1 MNRPHVCVTALA
13 MLVATPAFA
22 ASHIVDIAWA
32 TDGRFTR
39 SASVE
44 PGKFVEFCGK
54 FSVGDVI
61 RWSFDASAP
70 VDFNIH
76 YHVGTET
83 EFPAKQA
90 QVFAGKD
97 ALRVAVRDDYCWMW
111 SNKSTHRL
119 RVNVR
124 LQR

>member
-1 MNRPHVCVTALA
+1 MNRPQACLTALA
-13 MLVATPAFA
+13 MLAATPAFA

-32 TDGRFTR
+32 ADGRFVR
-39 SASVE
+39 SANIDA
-44 PGKFVEFCGK
+44 GKFVEFCGK
-54 FSVGDVI
+54 LNADDAVQ
-61 RWSFDASAP
+61 WSFDASAP

-76 YHVGTET
+76 YHRGSDT

-90 QVFAGKD
+90 QVSAGRD
-97 ALRVAVRDDYCWMW
+97 TLRVAVAEDYCWMW
-111 SNKSTHRL
+111 SNKTTRRL

>member
-1 MNRPHVCVTALA
+1 MNRPNACLPVLA
-13 MLVATPAFA
+13 ILVATSAFA

-32 TDGRFTR
+32 KDGRFAR
-39 SASVE
+39 NASVE

-54 FSVGDVI
+54 LDAGETV

-76 YHVGTET
+76 YHLGSDT
-83 EFPAKQA
+83 EFPTKLARVSTGQ
-90 QVFAGKD
+90 D
-97 ALRVAVRDDYCWMW
+97 TLRVVVAEDYCWMW
-111 SNKSTHRL
+111 SNKSTRRL
-119 RVNVR
+119 RVDVR

>member
-1 MNRPHVCVTALA
+1 MNQRHAYLTAVS
-13 MLVATPAFA
+13 MLVGVPAFA

-39 SASVE
+39 SASIDA
-44 PGKFVEFCGK
+44 GKFVEFCGK
-54 FSVGDVI
+54 FNVGDVI

-76 YHVGTET
+76 YHVGNET
-83 EFPAKQA
+83 EFPAKHA

-97 ALRVAVRDDYCWMW
+97 TLRVAVRDNYCWMW
-111 SNKSTHRL
+111 SNKSTQRL
-119 RVNVR
+119 RVDVR